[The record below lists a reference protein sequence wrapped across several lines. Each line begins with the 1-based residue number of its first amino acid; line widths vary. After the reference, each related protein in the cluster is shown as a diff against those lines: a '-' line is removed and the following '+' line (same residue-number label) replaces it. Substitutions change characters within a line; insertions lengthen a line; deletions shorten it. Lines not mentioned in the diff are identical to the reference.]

1 MDHNHALVPS
11 VIKQLNND
19 QRLSSLSWLFGYFL
33 VPSFMN
39 PFTLD
44 VSSRQSHSLIHTM
57 VLDTNRRKETNRACY
72 SIFQQSLVVGEGEV
86 VKVPLQPAVHTLH
99 ELEAVLVPGD
109 KNIIKIFHNSGRIF
123 HKSEKI
129 FENLIRNI

>member
-1 MDHNHALVPS
+1 MVHW
-11 VIKQLNND
+11 I
-19 QRLSSLSWLFGYFL
+19 YFT

-39 PFTLD
+39 HFTHD
-44 VSSRQSHSLIHTM
+44 VSSHQSHFLIHTM

-99 ELEAVLVPGD
+99 ELEAVLVPGE
-109 KNIIKIFHNSGRIF
+109 KNKIKIFHNSGRIF
-123 HKSEKI
+123 HNWEKI

>member
-1 MDHNHALVPS
+1 MNHL
-11 VIKQLNND
+11 
-19 QRLSSLSWLFGYFL
+19 
-33 VPSFMN
+33 
-39 PFTLD
+39 TLD
-44 VSSRQSHSLIHTM
+44 VSSHQSHSLIHTM

-99 ELEAVLVPGD
+99 ELEAVLVPGE
-109 KNIIKIFHNSGRIF
+109 KNVIKIFHNSGRIF

-129 FENLIRNI
+129 FENLMRNI